1 MEVKK
6 YNPFVVMNKSTGFT
20 RERSSK
26 TKPTGFTRERSSKTK
41 PKTESKPTGSARERS
56 SKTKLEA
63 RGLWRSIG
71 ETGSRMDGV
80 LSLENKKKLDTIYA
94 KGFVKT
100 SRK

>member
-6 YNPFVVMNKSTGFT
+6 YNPFVV
-20 RERSSK
+20 K

-41 PKTESKPTGSARERS
+41 PKIKP
-56 SKTKLEA
+56 KPQTKLEA
-63 RGLWRSIG
+63 RGLWRS
-71 ETGSRMDGV
+71 MDGV

-100 SRK
+100 SRKQ

>member
-6 YNPFVVMNKSTGFT
+6 YNPFVV
-20 RERSSK
+20 K

-41 PKTESKPTGSARERS
+41 PKIKP
-56 SKTKLEA
+56 KPQTKLEA
-63 RGLWRSIG
+63 SG
-71 ETGSRMDGV
+71 

>member
-6 YNPFVVMNKSTGFT
+6 YNPFVVMNKS
-20 RERSSK
+20 
-26 TKPTGFTRERSSKTK
+26 TGFTRERSSKTK

-63 RGLWRSIG
+63 RGLWRS
-71 ETGSRMDGV
+71 MDGV
-80 LSLENKKKLDTIYA
+80 LSLENKKKLDTICA

-100 SRK
+100 SRKQ